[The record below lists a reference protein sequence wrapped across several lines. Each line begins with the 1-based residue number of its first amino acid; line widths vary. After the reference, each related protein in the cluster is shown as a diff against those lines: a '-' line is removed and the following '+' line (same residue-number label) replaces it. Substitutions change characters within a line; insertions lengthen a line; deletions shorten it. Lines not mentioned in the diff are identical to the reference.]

1 MVPVPADL
9 FKMCQPQKPTT
20 MAVKQPKD
28 RHDAD
33 LFDMCQPQKPTT
45 MVAKQ
50 PKDRHAAV
58 RDPASS
64 QGRIFGVTAL
74 SNQYAGGPASSFP
87 YEAELG
93 EERIIRKATPPGASS
108 RAPRF
113 NPSAGRTA
121 SSFPDEAELGEVH
134 STPRDNENGMHPY
147 PSDGRS
153 SSNTKSFADGHLILD
168 ETFNV
173 SSWMRRSESEDAAPG
188 HARFPSAPILP
199 RGLQEPF
206 ARPDAPSAH
215 WGHKLN
221 SPTLEGE
228 EPRRPALETTL
239 PVAPGSRQPPLYG
252 SMSPEPSPI
261 LALTL
266 SRCRSPYS
274 SESPKPTPL
283 SALKAE
289 AEPKRSFGPTFRFLE
304 KRTRNARACVVSI
317 ARGRY
322 RLLTASKY
330 RVCTSVSNFVEC
342 VSSDPLHN
350 GGHFAPDYELES
362 PQHLQAPRQ
371 ALPPGAIDDDDAMR
385 RAQVCRSFP
394 LRSPVFLLPLPLS
407 SHLSVPRSSPSA
419 LCAATR
425 LLVLFLSCFFFF
437 ICLCHG
443 RPHLLL
449 WAATRR
455 VCSHERPRLTD
466 ELGHISWMANPFLL
480 HVFVMQ
486 KGTDWCI

>member
-20 MAVKQPKD
+20 MAVTQPKD
-28 RHDAD
+28 RRDAD

-50 PKDRHAAV
+50 PKDRHDAAV

-64 QGRIFGVTAL
+64 QGRIFGVTAP
-74 SNQYAGGPASSFP
+74 SNPSAGRPASSFP
-87 YEAELG
+87 FETELG

-121 SSFPDEAELGEVH
+121 SSFPDEAELGDVH
-134 STPRDNENGMHPY
+134 STPRDNKNGMRPY
-147 PSDGRS
+147 PSDGCS
-153 SSNTKSFADGHLILD
+153 STTQSFADGHLILD
-168 ETFNV
+168 ETLNV

-199 RGLQEPF
+199 RGLQEPL
-206 ARPDAPSAH
+206 ARPDAPSAY

-228 EPRRPALETTL
+228 EHRRPAQETTL
-239 PVAPGSRQPPLYG
+239 SVASGSRQPPLYG

-261 LALTL
+261 LALAL
-266 SRCRSPYS
+266 ARCRSPYS

-304 KRTRNARACVVSI
+304 KRTRNARACVISI
-317 ARGRY
+317 ARRRY
-322 RLLTASKY
+322 RLLITSMY
-330 RVCTSVSNFVEC
+330 GVCRSVSNFVEC
-342 VSSDPLHN
+342 LSSDPLHN
-350 GGHFAPDYELES
+350 GGHSAQDYDLES

-371 ALPPGAIDDDDAMR
+371 TLPPGAIDDDAVMH
-385 RAQVCRSFP
+385 RAQVFRSLP
-394 LRSPVFLLPLPLS
+394 LHSPHFCLFLVPLPLS
-407 SHLSVPRSSPSA
+407 SLLSVPRSPPSA

-425 LLVLFLSCFFFF
+425 RRILFLSFFSF
-437 ICLCHG
+437 
-443 RPHLLL
+443 
-449 WAATRR
+449 
-455 VCSHERPRLTD
+455 
-466 ELGHISWMANPFLL
+466 
-480 HVFVMQ
+480 
-486 KGTDWCI
+486 